1 MISFETM
8 NKIWKSIPPYLRNKY
23 VVTSFIFVMWLLFF
37 DQNNW
42 ITQFQYQMELNK
54 LESEREFYD
63 EEIKKV
69 TQDLKELRTNP
80 KSLEKFAREKYL
92 MKKSNEEV
100 FVLIDED

>member
-1 MISFETM
+1 MFSFELM
-8 NKIWKSIPPYLRNKY
+8 NRIWKNIPSYLKNRY
-23 VVTSFIFVMWLLFF
+23 VVAGFVFVVWLMFF

-42 ITQFQYQMELNK
+42 FTQFQYQMELNK
-54 LESEREFYD
+54 LENEREFYD

-100 FVLIDED
+100 FVLMEEE

>member
-1 MISFETM
+1 MTG
-8 NKIWKSIPPYLRNKY
+8 
-23 VVTSFIFVMWLLFF
+23 FIFVMWLLFF

-54 LESEREFYD
+54 LENEREFYD

-100 FVLIDED
+100 FVLVEED

>member
-1 MISFETM
+1 MITGF
-8 NKIWKSIPPYLRNKY
+8 
-23 VVTSFIFVMWLLFF
+23 VFIVWLMFF

-42 ITQFQYQMELNK
+42 FTQFQYQMELNK
-54 LESEREFYD
+54 LDSEREFYD

-100 FVLIDED
+100 FVLVDE

>member
-1 MISFETM
+1 MF
-8 NKIWKSIPPYLRNKY
+8 LA
-23 VVTSFIFVMWLLFF
+23 WLMFF

-100 FVLIDED
+100 FVLVEE

>member
-1 MISFETM
+1 MGSFDVM
-8 NKIWKSIPPYLRNKY
+8 NKLWNKIPPYLRNKY
-23 VVTSFIFVMWLLFF
+23 IISGFVFLVWLMFF

-54 LESEREFYD
+54 LENEREFYD

-100 FVLIDED
+100 FVLVEE